1 MIDDLRFAFRVL
13 RKSALAT
20 ATIIAC
26 LGFSVGATGT
36 VFNWTRTIVSSPL
49 PGVVGL
55 DRLVSI
61 RTVTQRGEALL
72 SFPTLTDVQESNDP
86 AFAEIGAFTIQR
98 FAVRAEGDTDP
109 RAAEPIWGSLTSA
122 NYFDILGVRPHL
134 GRTFL
139 PDEDRAGAGGD
150 IAVISHKL
158 WQRRFNGENVIG
170 RQVWINNAAVTIVGI
185 APRHFNGTI
194 SRLGLD
200 LWLPLSMQSRTGSGA
215 RLLEERDT
223 RWLDAFARLAPGVTL
238 DRANDAARAIGERL
252 AAEHVAQRDYSL
264 MARTLDV
271 GPVESMASIFTVLLG
286 LSVLVVLIVC
296 SNVANLLL
304 LRGAAREHEI
314 GVRVALG
321 AATGRVVRQLMT
333 ENLLLALGGVAVAL
347 GFAAWARNALNSLAP
362 ATPLPLVVETR
373 FDATVVVMI
382 SVAGISTILAFG
394 LVPALRIAHG
404 AVRASLSGGTRGG
417 STRGS
422 RLRGLLVS
430 AQFALSLAVLVTAG
444 LFIRR
449 LDEIRAIDRGFR
461 EPERVVLATVD
472 FDLAGVTDPNA
483 RTQIVDQ
490 LVKDVGALPG
500 VERAAAAT
508 FVPLGF
514 LGYQTSRI
522 AIEGYAPRAGE
533 AMTFL
538 LNTVSAH
545 YFGTMGIPIV
555 DGRAIDER
563 DREDAQPAIVVNE
576 AFARRFWGEASAVGR
591 RMTVRG
597 TEVTVVGVA
606 GNGKYEFLAPL
617 DDPSPPF
624 MYLAAAQWAPDNV
637 VLHARVAGTGDPM
650 RLVPAI
656 RRVVEAADPRLTA
669 TSPSTLDGYSSVPY
683 LPIRLASVVLTALGI
698 GALVLATLGLY
709 AVIGYAVAQQQREIG
724 IRMALGAS
732 SQRVVR
738 HFVASAA
745 GWAGIGAVL
754 GAVLAMAIARGLATR
769 LPGSVPAAASDQVL
783 PFSIAVLVLGSV
795 ALLAAWWPA
804 TAAARVNPTE
814 ALRQE

>member
-20 ATIIAC
+20 ATIITC

-49 PGVVGL
+49 PGVIGL
-55 DRLVSI
+55 DRLVSL

-72 SFPTLTDVQESNDP
+72 SHPTLVDVQATKDP
-86 AFAEIGAFTIQR
+86 AFDEIGAFTIQR

-139 PDEDRAGAGGD
+139 PDEDRVGAGGD

-200 LWLPLSMQSRTGSGA
+200 LWLPLSMQSRTGGDA
-215 RLLEERDT
+215 ALLEERDT
-223 RWLDAFARLAPGVTL
+223 RWLDTFARLAPGVTL
-238 DRANDAARAIGERL
+238 ERANDAARAIGERL

-264 MARTLDV
+264 RARTLDV
-271 GPVESMASIFTVLLG
+271 GPVENMASIFTVLLG

-314 GVRVALG
+314 GVRLALG

-333 ENLLLALGGVAVAL
+333 ENLLLALGGVGVAL
-347 GFAAWARNALNSLAP
+347 AFAAWARNALNSLAP

-373 FDATVVVMI
+373 FDATVVVVI
-382 SVAGISTILAFG
+382 SLVGISTILAFG
-394 LVPALRIAHG
+394 LAPALRIAHG

-417 STRGS
+417 SSRGS

-444 LFIRR
+444 LFITR
-449 LDEIRAIDRGFR
+449 LDEIKAIDRGFR
-461 EPERVVLATVD
+461 DPERVVLATVD
-472 FDLAGVTDPNA
+472 FDLAGIDDPIA
-483 RTQIVDQ
+483 RIQ
-490 LVKDVGALPG
+490 LVDRLVNDIGALPG
-500 VERAAAAT
+500 VDEAAAAT

-514 LGYQTSRI
+514 LGYRTSRVSI
-522 AIEGYAPRAGE
+522 DGYVPRAGE

-538 LNTVSAH
+538 LNHVSEH
-545 YFGTMGIPIV
+545 YFETMGIPV
-555 DGRAIDER
+555 LAGRAIDAR
-563 DREDAQPAIVVNE
+563 DRESSEPSIVVNE
-576 AFARRFWGEASAVGR
+576 AFARRFWGEASPVGR
-591 RMTVRG
+591 RLSVRG
-597 TEVTVVGVA
+597 VEVSVVGVV

-624 MYLAAAQWAPDNV
+624 MYLPASQWAPENV
-637 VLHARVAGTGDPM
+637 VLHARAGGAADPLL
-650 RLVPAI
+650 LVPTI
-656 RRVVEAADPRLTA
+656 RRAVEAAHPRLTA
-669 TSPSTLDGYSSVPY
+669 TSPSTLDSYSAVPY
-683 LPIRLASVVLTALGI
+683 LPIRLASVVLSALGM

-724 IRMALGAS
+724 IRMALGATAL
-732 SQRVVR
+732 RVVR
-738 HFVASAA
+738 HFVAYAA
-745 GWAGIGAVL
+745 LWAGIGAVL
-754 GAVLAMAIARGLATR
+754 GAVLAVAIARGLAAR
-769 LPGSVPAAASDQVL
+769 LPGSVPAEAGDQVI
-783 PFSIAVLVLGSV
+783 PFLLAVGVLGSV
-795 ALLAAWWPA
+795 ALIAAWLPA
-804 TAAARVNPTE
+804 QGAARVNPTE
-814 ALRQE
+814 ALRED